1 VDSLVDKTSMLLT
14 DLLDCRVPFHDE
26 WYRAIAEPLWP
37 EEWLMPSTWTE
48 AFMQLRGTGVNLKN
62 ALLDRI
68 LRGDDGIQ
76 PLIHVD
82 LLARC
87 VASDEFLYHLKGMLL
102 ENKRAVAGGGRK
114 KAKLAVE
121 GIELP
126 RWWMPLH
133 TSKGVPAVHSGK
145 SMMVPPPAT
154 YAAAVLL
161 LAHWLDMFGAKEGES
176 KPRFDYATFE
186 PRIADYLPAVKAHH
200 ARLRPSDFAGW
211 EGCTYDNFAPTLL
224 GAYHLLSHDNAGMAD
239 GKAAAMAGAS
249 SGGGFLRNK
258 SRNPQ
263 PRLWAAGED
272 EGEGGGGAER

>member
-126 RWWMPLH
+126 RWWHDGAAPRH
-133 TSKGVPAVHSGK
+133 VRGGRAPAR
-145 SMMVPPPAT
+145 A
-154 YAAAVLL
+154 
-161 LAHWLDMFGAKEGES
+161 LAGHV
-176 KPRFDYATFE
+176 R
-186 PRIADYLPAVKAHH
+186 
-200 ARLRPSDFAGW
+200 
-211 EGCTYDNFAPTLL
+211 
-224 GAYHLLSHDNAGMAD
+224 
-239 GKAAAMAGAS
+239 
-249 SGGGFLRNK
+249 
-258 SRNPQ
+258 
-263 PRLWAAGED
+263 
-272 EGEGGGGAER
+272 GEGGREQAALRLRDL